1 MKDTIT
7 REFNEPAV
15 KGHRHG
21 STFPRNGFTERLE
34 LAEVSWRVDRT
45 SLGAVC
51 AGPVCTGCTT
61 SKSIKGELPPAHY
74 PQIFRTGCPSPA
86 QKPGLL
92 KRQCSVVIVAAT
104 CPHSTFPPTTMLT
117 SMHIAMHQLSLLA
130 NVLEEGKYTSALPV
144 TVLYLPPPHHISPNF
159 LFVDFHGFFIPC
171 TSQKWMED
179 FISAC

>member
-104 CPHSTFPPTTMLT
+104 CPHSTLHIPPHDDADVNAHCNASAFPSRQRLGGGQV
-117 SMHIAMHQLSLLA
+117 HLSFA
-130 NVLEEGKYTSALPV
+130 CDCT
-144 TVLYLPPPHHISPNF
+144 LPPSSSSHFS
-159 LFVDFHGFFIPC
+159 
-171 TSQKWMED
+171 
-179 FISAC
+179 